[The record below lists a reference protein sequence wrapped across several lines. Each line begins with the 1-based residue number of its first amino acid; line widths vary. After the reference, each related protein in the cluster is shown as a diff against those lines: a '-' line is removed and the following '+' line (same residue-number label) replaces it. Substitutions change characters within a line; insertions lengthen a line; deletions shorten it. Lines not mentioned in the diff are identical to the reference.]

1 MSSPTIEQLTTA
13 PTRDEIFDQMIA
25 ALVAMGVPADKWRR
39 GGTGRSI
46 LRVVASSFYALAVL
60 ITFIAGAGFLPTATG
75 DFLTLLARYVY
86 GVERVVSTFATG
98 YILASNSSG
107 GNYTYQPGELLVA
120 NTITKKGYRNTA
132 AVTLNSGDVD
142 VRVDIEAIDL
152 GTASN
157 ATAGQ
162 ITTVSVSDV
171 GVTCTNPF
179 AVLAQNAWTDEILRA
194 ACLAKLGALSLL
206 GPRGAYQYAIASATF
221 NGAPVNVNR
230 WSISPTSSKGLV
242 TIRIA
247 SPSGPVT
254 SDDLQAV
261 KDRIEEVARPDSV
274 TTDTDTVT
282 VTTASRDLTV
292 WAKAIPGLDAD
303 TIEELVTTAIDDMIA
318 RYPIA
323 GIPKPPSTTGYL
335 YADEIR
341 ATANGA
347 HAAIYA
353 VDMSPDTDITIPDAT
368 VASLTFT
375 VDVRLVTLPTGA
387 SA

>member
-1 MSSPTIEQLTTA
+1 MAMTIEQLTAT
-13 PTRDEIFDQMIA
+13 PTRDQIFDQMITW
-25 ALVAMGVPADKWRR
+25 LVAQGIPADQWRR
-39 GGTGRSI
+39 GGTARSI
-46 LRVVASSFYALAVL
+46 LRVVASSYYALAVL
-60 ITFIAGAGFLPTATG
+60 ISFIAGAGFLPTATG

-98 YILASNSSG
+98 QILASNSSG

-142 VRVDIEAIDL
+142 VPVDIEAIDL

-162 ITTVSVSDV
+162 ITTVSISDA

-179 AVLAQNAWTDEILRA
+179 AVLAQNAWTDEVLRA

-206 GPRGAYQYAIASATF
+206 GPRGAYVYAIQTATF
-221 NGAPVNVNR
+221 EGAPVNVNR
-230 WSISPTSSKGLV
+230 WSISPSSSKGLV

-254 SDDLQAV
+254 ADDLQAV

-274 TTDTDTVT
+274 TTDTDTVG
-282 VTTASRDLTV
+282 VSSASRALTV
-292 WAKAIPGLDAD
+292 WAKAVPGVDAAA
-303 TIEELVTTAIDDMIA
+303 IEEAVTVAIDDMLA
-318 RYPIA
+318 VYPIA

-341 ATANGA
+341 ATANGS
-347 HAAIYA
+347 HASIYA
-353 VDMSPDTDITIPDAT
+353 VDMTPDTDITVPDDF
-368 VASLTFT
+368 VASLSFT
-375 VDVRLVTLPTGA
+375 VDVRIVTLPTGA